1 MTGPIAMRYRVRA
14 LHQSTGHAG
23 NVMDTVLGW
32 YDTQDAAEAAAREYE
47 HEYPQARVEIIRED
61 GNVMSRLN

>member
-1 MTGPIAMRYRVRA
+1 MTGPTSTRYRVRA

-32 YDTQDAAEAAAREYE
+32 YDTQEAAEAAAREYE
-47 HEYPQARVEIIRED
+47 DEYRQARVEIIRDD
-61 GNVMSRLN
+61 GKVMSRLD